1 MLRPGRAAHPCRLVA
16 VRATGIDARGVT
28 VYAGTSLETAEPG
41 RH

>member
-1 MLRPGRAAHPCRLVA
+1 MLRPGRAAHPFRLVA
-16 VRATGIDARGVT
+16 VQATGIDARGVT